1 MRELSVDEFHRA
13 LRRYGFAISGN
24 RIFDVSRR
32 CPGGSWPVVLT
43 ATFQI
48 DRHRT
53 IRMAVQARTVE
64 MAHRTGG
71 ELGSERKQAR

>member
-13 LRRYGFAISGN
+13 LGRYGFAISVN
-24 RIFDVSRR
+24 RIFDISRR
-32 CPGGSWPVVLT
+32 CPGGSWPVVLN

-53 IRMAVQARTVE
+53 IRTAVQARTDE
-64 MAHRTGG
+64 MARRNGG
-71 ELGSERKQAR
+71 ELRSERSQAR

>member
-13 LRRYGFAISGN
+13 LRRYGFAVSGN
-24 RIFDVSRR
+24 RIFDISRR
-32 CPGGSWPVVLT
+32 CPGGSWLVVLN

-53 IRMAVQARTVE
+53 IRMAVQERTVE
-64 MAHRTGG
+64 MARRNGA
-71 ELGSERKQAR
+71 ELRSERKQAR